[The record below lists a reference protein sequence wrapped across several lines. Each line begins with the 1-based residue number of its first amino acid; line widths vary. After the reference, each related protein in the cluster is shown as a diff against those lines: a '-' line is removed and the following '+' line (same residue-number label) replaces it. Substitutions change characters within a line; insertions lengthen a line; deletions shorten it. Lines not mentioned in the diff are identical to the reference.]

1 MILMLQ
7 ALTSA
12 KTGDKHCFSVQA
24 SVHTRGTAD
33 SSQKTG
39 KSSIRGGM
47 MQIFCETARYKGLR
61 VAIRRCCH
69 DVVKLTPSLEE
80 ELAKVGQNVC

>member
-1 MILMLQ
+1 
-7 ALTSA
+7 
-12 KTGDKHCFSVQA
+12 
-24 SVHTRGTAD
+24 
-33 SSQKTG
+33 
-39 KSSIRGGM
+39 M